1 MRYSHKSLSMQTD
14 RGNGADLVKLLG
26 FSLQGA
32 GMAQWREH
40 SPPTSVFQVRFR
52 LGVICGLNLLLV
64 HVLAPRIFLRILRFS
79 SPYKNQHF
87 KFQFNLEAMD
97 EEPNRG
103 ICPCK
108 FLFIVIY
115 LFTLLLLLLLL
126 FFFYKTPSSMH
137 QCSKPSAF
145 VTQKKKTLV
154 VECFIM

>member
-1 MRYSHKSLSMQTD
+1 MVRALASHQCVPGSIPAGCHMWVEFVIGSRSCSED
-14 RGNGADLVKLLG
+14 
-26 FSLQGA
+26 FS
-32 GMAQWREH
+32 
-40 SPPTSVFQVRFR
+40 P
-52 LGVICGLNLLLV
+52 
-64 HVLAPRIFLRILRFS
+64 ILRYS

-87 KFQFNLEAMD
+87 KFQFNLEVMD

-103 ICPCK
+103 ICPCN